1 MNKFIGI
8 GNLTKDPELTTTT
21 SGVQVARFGLAIGRK
36 FTNSDGERETDF
48 LNCVAWRER
57 AELLHKHCHKGD
69 KIAVVGSVQVRQ
81 YTTQDGDKRTAT
93 EVVVEEINFLTPK
106 GNNDA
111 KTPNKVDMQPI
122 GDDNLPF

>member
-8 GNLTKDPELTTTT
+8 GNLTREPELTTTT

-36 FTNSDGERETDF
+36 FANSDGERETDF
-48 LNCVAWRER
+48 LNCVAWREK

-81 YTTQDGDKRTAT
+81 YSTQDGDKRTAT
-93 EVVVEEINFLTPK
+93 EVVVDEINFLTPK
-106 GNNDA
+106 GNNNA
-111 KTPNKVDMQPI
+111 KMPNKVDMQPI